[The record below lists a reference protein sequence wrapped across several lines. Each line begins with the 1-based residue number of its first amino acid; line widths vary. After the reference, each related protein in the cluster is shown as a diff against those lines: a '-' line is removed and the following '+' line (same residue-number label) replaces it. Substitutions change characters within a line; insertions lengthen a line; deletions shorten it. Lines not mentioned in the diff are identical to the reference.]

1 MARAFLR
8 KGAEV
13 VAKLDPDER
22 VIVAG
27 LMSSTRELL
36 APHHEETGDPF
47 LDLIATIGPL
57 GDADRP
63 SDRVDSGQPD
73 PALARLLPTAHKGDD
88 AVATEFRRLTEE
100 SLRQR
105 KSGNLDFAVDQLES
119 VGLPGHS
126 GARDELRLD
135 LPGAARFAMALTDVR
150 LLIGERLGLRTD
162 EDAIALDIALQDL
175 ADDDPA
181 AALIAWY
188 SFLTWLQES
197 LADAML
203 GDWEPPAGA
212 L

>member
-47 LDLIATIGPL
+47 LDLIATIGPSIL
-57 GDADRP
+57 NIMLA
-63 SDRVDSGQPD
+63 VVLASGPGV
-73 PALARLLPTAHKGDD
+73 ARIGDD

-119 VGLPGHS
+119 VGLPGHR